1 MPQHAWR
8 ATIYTV
14 AKSMLAP
21 DGPTN
26 AGYYRTISVHVPP
39 GTLVTPIEPTA
50 AGSRSASSA
59 VLGDVIA
66 AALSQAIPERALA
79 GSGPP
84 MSAFFSGPD
93 PRNGSFYINLPTL
106 PGGWGAGRNPEG
118 YAAVPA

>member
-39 GTLVTPIEPTA
+39 GTLVSPVEPTA
-50 AGSRSASSA
+50 VGSRSASCG

-66 AALSQAIPERALA
+66 AALSQAMPERALA
-79 GSGPP
+79 GSGPH
-84 MSAFFSGPD
+84 MSAIFSGTD
-93 PRNGSFYINLPTL
+93 PRNGSFYINLETL
-106 PGGWGAGRNPEG
+106 AGGLRSEEHTSELQPIM
-118 YAAVPA
+118 